1 MNLYLV
7 RHAEAVPIG
16 GGIRSDADRILSERG
31 RADAL
36 AMARTL
42 AQIDIDIRAV
52 FTSPLTRAVQ
62 TGRAFGGELKRDP
75 QISKRLE
82 PGFSPRLLA
91 EEIHAASNGAGI
103 VAVGHQPDMSMF
115 ISYLISPAHDAMV
128 TMEPGAMACI
138 HLQSSG
144 QAQLRWV
151 LTPEIVRRVNLS
163 F

>member
-1 MNLYLV
+1 MNLYIV

-16 GGIRSDADRILSERG
+16 GAIRSDSERTLSERG

-36 AMARTL
+36 VMARTL

-52 FTSPLTRAVQ
+52 FTSPLVRAVQ
-62 TGRAFGGELKRDP
+62 TGRAFGDELKRDP

-91 EEIHAASNGAGI
+91 EEIQAASNGAGI
-103 VAVGHQPDMSMF
+103 VTIGHQPDMSMF
-115 ISYLISPAHDAMV
+115 ISYLISPAHDAIV
-128 TMEPGAMACI
+128 TMEAGAMACV

-151 LTPEIVRRVNLS
+151 LTPEVVKRMHVLL
-163 F
+163 